1 MWSIARLERRA
12 LKSKVHFESAR
23 LYVYFPRETG
33 NVDFL
38 IAHYSE
44 VAPTRDDLSVSYVVD
59 FLNLRGTVVDET
71 EDRENEP

>member
-1 MWSIARLERRA
+1 MANRATLAAGVKEQGSLRVGSTLRL
-12 LKSKVHFESAR
+12 L
-23 LYVYFPRETG
+23 PRDTG

-44 VAPTRDDLSVSYVVD
+44 VAPTRDDLSVSYVAD